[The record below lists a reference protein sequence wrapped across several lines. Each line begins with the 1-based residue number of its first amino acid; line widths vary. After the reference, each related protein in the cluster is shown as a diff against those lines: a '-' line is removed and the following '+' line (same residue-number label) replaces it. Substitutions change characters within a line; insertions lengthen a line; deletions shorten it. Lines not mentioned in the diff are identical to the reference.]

1 MGTALLVLLLLVVL
15 FVVVMLAKTVRIVP
29 QARAGIVERFGK
41 YKGTLPA
48 GLNIVI
54 PFIDRLRYLIDLRE
68 QVVSFPPQ
76 PVITEDN
83 LVVSID
89 TVIYFQVTDP
99 VAATY
104 EIANYI
110 QAVEQLTMTTLRNIV
125 GGMDL
130 EQTLTWRDEINTGL
144 RGVLDEA
151 TGKWGIR
158 VNRVEIK
165 GIDPPPSI
173 KDAMEKQMRADRD
186 KRALI
191 LTAEGQ
197 RQSAILTAEG
207 NKQSAILNAEGDRES
222 QILRAQA
229 DREAQILRAQGE
241 GQAIQTVFQ
250 AIHDGQP
257 DQSLLAYQYLQMM
270 PKIAEGS
277 ANKVWVIPSEIT
289 KAMEGLGSSIHE
301 IAGIPKDATPRTR
314 VDMGPAEP
322 QLPGSSA
329 DPEMRRPTRPCRR
342 RSPLPRAPPTRAAP
356 HGRPLRARPPRA
368 PTTARAGSTRRPV
381 SPTEAVLIAL
391 AGVAAGTINTVV
403 GSGTLITFPTLL
415 AFGVPPVTAN
425 VSNTVGLVPG
435 SMSGVF
441 GYRRELAGQRARVLR
456 LGAASLLGGVAGRCS
471 CSGCRRPRSTRSSP
485 RSSLSAWC
493 WSSSARGS
501 SAPSRLAPS
510 RGAASP
516 TTACGGCGRRS
527 PPPASTA
534 ATSARP
540 RACC

>member
-1 MGTALLVLLLLVVL
+1 VTPYLLGLFVLILLFVVLLLV
-15 FVVVMLAKTVRIVP
+15 KTVRIIP

-41 YKGTLPA
+41 YKETLPA
-48 GLNIVI
+48 GLNVVV
-54 PFIDRLRYLIDLRE
+54 PFVDRVRYLIDLRE

-110 QAVEQLTMTTLRNIV
+110 QAIEQLTMTTLRNIV

-130 EQTLTWRDEINTGL
+130 EETLTSRDQINSGL

-158 VNRVEIK
+158 VNRVELK

-173 KDAMEKQMRADRD
+173 KDSMEKQMRADRE
-186 KRALI
+186 KRAVI

-197 RQSAILTAEG
+197 RQAAILTAEG
-207 NKQSAILNAEGDRES
+207 SKQSQILNAEGDRES

-229 DREAQILRAQGE
+229 DREASILRAQGE

-301 IAGIPKDATPRTR
+301 IAGIPREATPRTR
-314 VDMGPAEP
+314 VDMGPSEP
-322 QLPGSSA
+322 QLPRSSDDSELSA
-329 DPEMRRPTRPCRR
+329 TSRAVEAAIREAESAARPT
-342 RSPLPRAPPTRAAP
+342 SQTAPPVE
-356 HGRPLRARPPRA
+356 PP
-368 PTTARAGSTRRPV
+368 
-381 SPTEAVLIAL
+381 
-391 AGVAAGTINTVV
+391 AAGE
-403 GSGTLITFPTLL
+403 
-415 AFGVPPVTAN
+415 PPQ
-425 VSNTVGLVPG
+425 
-435 SMSGVF
+435 
-441 GYRRELAGQRARVLR
+441 E
-456 LGAASLLGGVAGRCS
+456 
-471 CSGCRRPRSTRSSP
+471 
-485 RSSLSAWC
+485 
-493 WSSSARGS
+493 
-501 SAPSRLAPS
+501 
-510 RGAASP
+510 
-516 TTACGGCGRRS
+516 
-527 PPPASTA
+527 
-534 ATSARP
+534 
-540 RACC
+540 

>member
-1 MGTALLVLLLLVVL
+1 MPTALLVLFLLIIV
-15 FVVVMLAKTVRIVP
+15 FVVVMLSKTVRIVP

-41 YKGTLPA
+41 YKQTLPA
-48 GLNIVI
+48 GLNIVV
-54 PFIDRLRYLIDLRE
+54 PFIDKVRYLIDLRE

-83 LVVSID
+83 LVINID

-99 VAATY
+99 IAATY

-110 QAVEQLTMTTLRNIV
+110 QAIEQLTMTTLRNIV

-130 EQTLTWRDEINTGL
+130 EETLTSRDSINSGL

-158 VNRVEIK
+158 VNRVELK

-173 KDAMEKQMRADRD
+173 KDSMEKQMRADRE
-186 KRALI
+186 KRAVI

-197 RQSAILTAEG
+197 RQAAILTAEG
-207 NKQSAILNAEGDRES
+207 SKQSQILNAQGDRES

-229 DREAQILRAQGE
+229 DREASILRAQGE

-301 IAGIPKDATPRTR
+301 IAGIPKDASPRTR

-322 QLPGSSA
+322 QLPSTQRPDAEKSA
-329 DPEMRRPTRPCRR
+329 TNTAVEEAIAAAESASQTRT
-342 RSPLPRAPPTRAAP
+342 S
-356 HGRPLRARPPRA
+356 
-368 PTTARAGSTRRPV
+368 
-381 SPTEAVLIAL
+381 AVA
-391 AGVAAGTINTVV
+391 
-403 GSGTLITFPTLL
+403 
-415 AFGVPPVTAN
+415 
-425 VSNTVGLVPG
+425 
-435 SMSGVF
+435 
-441 GYRRELAGQRARVLR
+441 
-456 LGAASLLGGVAGRCS
+456 
-471 CSGCRRPRSTRSSP
+471 
-485 RSSLSAWC
+485 
-493 WSSSARGS
+493 
-501 SAPSRLAPS
+501 
-510 RGAASP
+510 
-516 TTACGGCGRRS
+516 
-527 PPPASTA
+527 PPPAAPSDDAGTDGTQEPPTA
-534 ATSARP
+534 
-540 RACC
+540 

>member
-1 MGTALLVLLLLVVL
+1 MSEVLAGLFLLLLLLVVIG
-15 FVVVMLAKTVRIVP
+15 LAKTVRIVP

-41 YKGTLPA
+41 YKSTLPA
-48 GLNIVI
+48 GLNVVV
-54 PFIDRLRYLIDLRE
+54 PFVDKVRYMIDLRE

-99 VAATY
+99 VSATY

-130 EQTLTWRDEINTGL
+130 EETLTSRDAINSRL

-158 VNRVEIK
+158 VNRVELK

-173 KDAMEKQMRADRD
+173 KDSMEKQMRADRD
-186 KRALI
+186 KRAAI

-197 RQSAILTAEG
+197 RQAAILTAEG
-207 NKQSAILNAEGDRES
+207 SKQSAILNAEGARES

-229 DREAQILRAQGE
+229 DREASILRAQGE

-270 PKIAEGS
+270 PKIAEGD

-289 KAMEGLGSSIHE
+289 KALEGLGSAVHE
-301 IAGIPKDATPRTR
+301 VAGIPQSTGGVRHR
-314 VDMGPAEP
+314 V
-322 QLPGSSA
+322 A
-329 DPEMRRPTRPCRR
+329 DY
-342 RSPLPRAPPTRAAP
+342 
-356 HGRPLRARPPRA
+356 
-368 PTTARAGSTRRPV
+368 GSTERIE
-381 SPTEAVLIAL
+381 T
-391 AGVAAGTINTVV
+391 GDD
-403 GSGTLITFPTLL
+403 
-415 AFGVPPVTAN
+415 
-425 VSNTVGLVPG
+425 
-435 SMSGVF
+435 
-441 GYRRELAGQRARVLR
+441 RELASTNKAVE
-456 LGAASLLGGVAGRCS
+456 AAIAAAENAAHPG
-471 CSGCRRPRSTRSSP
+471 P
-485 RSSLSAWC
+485 
-493 WSSSARGS
+493 
-501 SAPSRLAPS
+501 
-510 RGAASP
+510 AASP
-516 TTACGGCGRRS
+516 APPPVNPDVNE
-527 PPPASTA
+527 PPPAA
-534 ATSARP
+534 PTS
-540 RACC
+540 